1 MALAHAARAGPL
13 LSCKGKGKG
22 TQALRHQASQGFVVK
37 VGS

>member
-13 LSCKGKGKG
+13 LTCKSKG
-22 TQALRHQASQGFVVK
+22 TQASRHQASQGFVVK